1 MRDKVHQSSSFH
13 GPRQARDEAA
23 AGALRM
29 TLGSLSNTVIRIFS
43 MVLVLAAMTSQA
55 FAHGAWLGLPKL
67 SYSPATKAKVID
79 NYTNGLKPIQN
90 NDVIEIIA
98 ELPAIVAGTLSGA
111 QGYITFYIPN
121 GTQVVDAIFV
131 DPSLNLIP
139 VRDGTA
145 SNGDGTPRGWGGSG
159 MKTFVTGPTGWNP
172 QPLPPE
178 CTSPMYPG
186 NGPYDASNCT
196 SGFAFTVGDTGLFY
210 STDPDTAMYTG
221 DGTTTTTG
229 LNGYRVNPSS
239 NAPWTSIGGLGDA
252 RVHNKWDAV
261 QSNGFGSTAPLF
273 NPGFSGYEN
282 VAIQGG
288 RGPAPFGAASPVA
301 GPDSGPK
308 LDRSGTVGPW
318 RRVSHPGSCIAID
331 PVNNGPANGFAS
343 VEPELPS
350 ALPSS
355 VAVCTPTA
363 AGVPRTAIPTNANA
377 LRFSIGGI
385 YLNELYR
392 VKVSLRVTD
401 ATQLESFNFA
411 GSGGDSA
418 EGGSTTKDNPWRYW
432 VGAPANIPAPGQEFD
447 VVLSKTIISVN
458 GLPYDGSS
466 LIPKDA
472 VVTYSIKYA
481 NLGPSPHTNMI
492 LRDVVPAGT
501 TSIQNIT
508 VIDGPDVIPVVSPT
522 TSSFDFQTVGV
533 FPTGGTG
540 EVQLDIVSSA
550 APETTITN
558 TATLSSDQLPI
569 PIESSVSAVV
579 APEGDGLILE
589 KTITKIDGVEVDYV
603 PGMQVRRDAEV
614 EYQIRYAN
622 TSTINAVYE
631 NVVLTDIVPAGTTA
645 ISAPVIT
652 SDTGTPVV
660 TVNGTPSN
668 TNFDFNPF
676 DLYPG
681 QGGTITYTIRSNAAS
696 PDGTALLE
704 NTIQMT
710 ANQLSTPLTSTTTAT
725 IIEGLG
731 LILEKIIT
739 KINGVDVTYTPG
751 MEIPRGAEV
760 EYQVRYQNTST
771 VASYSNVVLTD
782 FVPLGTTAISEPV
795 ITSDTGTPVVTVN
808 GTPSNT
814 NFDFNPFTLG
824 PGEGGTI
831 TYSIT
836 TNTAS
841 PDGTT
846 VQTNTIELAAD
857 QLTNPITSS
866 ATGTIVESVGLI
878 LEKIITKINGV
889 DVTYTPGMEIPRG
902 AEVEYQVRYQNTST
916 VASYSNVVLTD
927 FVPLGTTAISEPVIT
942 SDTGTP
948 VVTVNG
954 TPSNTNFDF
963 NPFTLGPG
971 EGGTITYSITTNT
984 ASPDGTTV
992 QTNTIE
998 LAADQLTNPITSSAT
1013 GTIVEGQGLEL
1024 TKTIVS
1030 INGLPY
1036 TGGDIPRNST
1046 IEYAITFA
1054 NTGTST
1060 YTNVVF
1066 TDILPNNTTGV
1077 SGLTTSGTPTLVLAA
1092 PPTNDSFSFLP
1103 VTLAPGNAGSI
1114 NYTITNSIGD
1124 GRTLTNTISL
1134 AAAELSSPLE
1144 AQVSV
1149 FVKDSNAALQGL
1161 RHEKNVYLVNGQPY
1175 GGGLIPIGATITYR
1189 IEYENIGYLTYTSV
1203 QILDKWPA
1211 GSVKVSN
1218 IFNVFDPL
1226 PGPSG
1231 ANFLPTPTPTGVYC
1245 DDFTG
1250 TPIACPGTSLL
1261 LTIPSLA
1268 PGQGG
1273 YIQFDMESSAS
1284 VGQTIKNESQFK
1296 SDQINNNNVAEYGV
1310 GDIIYD
1316 ISVAKSVAM
1325 YDPLNEGLAAIPGN
1339 DVIYTTNIGG
1349 PLDADSVVITDPVP
1363 ADLTFYRS
1371 PVDGVT
1377 LEPIEFVDG
1386 AVASGLLCCDN
1397 THISYSTAGAA
1408 GPYNYIAPGP
1418 AGTYDPAITHLRVVP
1433 TGIFTGVTNGLTASF
1448 EIRFR
1453 ARIK

>member
-795 ITSDTGTPVVTVN
+795 ITSDTGTP
-808 GTPSNT
+808 
-814 NFDFNPFTLG
+814 L
-824 PGEGGTI
+824 
-831 TYSIT
+831 
-836 TNTAS
+836 
-841 PDGTT
+841 
-846 VQTNTIELAAD
+846 
-857 QLTNPITSS
+857 
-866 ATGTIVESVGLI
+866 
-878 LEKIITKINGV
+878 
-889 DVTYTPGMEIPRG
+889 
-902 AEVEYQVRYQNTST
+902 
-916 VASYSNVVLTD
+916 
-927 FVPLGTTAISEPVIT
+927 
-942 SDTGTP
+942 
-948 VVTVNG
+948 VTVNG

-1339 DVIYTTNIGG
+1339 DVIYTITVTNIGG